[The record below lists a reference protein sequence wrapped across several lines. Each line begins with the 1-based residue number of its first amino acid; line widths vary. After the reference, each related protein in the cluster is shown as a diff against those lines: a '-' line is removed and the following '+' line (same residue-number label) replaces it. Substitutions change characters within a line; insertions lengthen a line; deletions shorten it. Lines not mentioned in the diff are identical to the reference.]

1 MNMFASMLGGLLDK
15 EQMIYDTIQSSL
27 ETVAEELNCTPK
39 DFFIMIRP
47 SDDEYNFKL
56 FICKY
61 DEQGNP
67 CKVREMLLKEILS

>member
-1 MNMFASMLGGLLDK
+1 MNMLAGMLGGLIDK
-15 EQMIYDTIQSSL
+15 EQMIYDTIQTSL
-27 ETVAEELNCTPK
+27 ENVSEELGCTEK

-61 DEQGNP
+61 DENGNP
-67 CKVREMLLKEILS
+67 RKVREMLLKEILS